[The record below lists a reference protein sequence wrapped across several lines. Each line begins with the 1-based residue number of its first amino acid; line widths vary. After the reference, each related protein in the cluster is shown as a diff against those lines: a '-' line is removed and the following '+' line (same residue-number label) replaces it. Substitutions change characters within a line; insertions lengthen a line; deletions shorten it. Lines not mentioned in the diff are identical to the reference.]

1 MRILPIFFRTF
12 FVALAHFFLKQI
24 SGSTVCFRHMS
35 MLNVIL
41 LLFELCRSLLSMP
54 HMSNLE
60 CWRDAGHTQCVLRRA
75 SIPKKTSCSSICSS
89 GVGCIPVSCSKSMKW
104 LMGLWHLMA
113 TIWHVMNWKEVSRSD
128 KRPIPDTQLS
138 PRYGQRSRLRPG
150 KLTKRL
156 RLLVGCKGKDFGKN
170 PELYPALNTFV
181 CANKHAGKWSQ
192 ITDWKP

>member
-1 MRILPIFFRTF
+1 MPSFYYLNCAGVYFEDFNAPYVQLRVLEARWSHP
-12 FVALAHFFLKQI
+12 
-24 SGSTVCFRHMS
+24 VCS
-35 MLNVIL
+35 
-41 LLFELCRSLLSMP
+41 
-54 HMSNLE
+54 
-60 CWRDAGHTQCVLRRA
+60 A
-75 SIPKKTSCSSICSS
+75 SSKHPQEKPPSSICSS

-170 PELYPALNTFV
+170 PELYPALNTCV
-181 CANKHAGKWSQ
+181 CANKHAGNEAKLLTENPSWWF
-192 ITDWKP
+192 DGAFWKVVFPEIYGLHLQ